1 MEIKMTY
8 TAIVSVDQGVITKY
22 AEFETEQEAQ
32 SHVNTYGGFVYN
44 GAYNPNLE
52 VGPNNTVAYSQS
64 MADEKMAGAVR
75 MKRNALLAAEVDP
88 IASNMLRWAELTAAE
103 QNAWAQYRTDLLN
116 ITDQAGFPHNV
127 TWPITPEGV

>member
-1 MEIKMTY
+1 MTY

-75 MKRNALLAAEVDP
+75 MKRNALLSAEVDP
-88 IASNMLRWAELTAAE
+88 IASNTLRWAALTAE
-103 QNAWAQYRTDLLN
+103 QQQAWADYRQALL
-116 ITDQAGFPHNV
+116 DVPQQEGFPYSV
-127 TWPITPEGV
+127 EWPTKP